1 MGKPYSDDLRERV
14 VAAIEAG
21 HTREE
26 VAELYNMALS
36 TVGGFIKRKRET
48 GSVSPDKF
56 GGYKTFSLEPH
67 TYLVEELVGEQPDS
81 TLAELQS
88 RLAKEKVEVSQ
99 SGISRFLRHI
109 NLTFKKKSVHAAEQ
123 DRPDVAAARKA
134 LRKEQLPL
142 DPKQLVFID
151 ETAAT
156 TKMTRLY
163 GRAPQG
169 KRLVDKVPHGHWKTT
184 TFICGLRYDGVTA
197 PFVLDGPMDGPH
209 FLAYVEQSLAP
220 TLKKGQ
226 IVLLDNVSTHKVV
239 GVEEAIE
246 ARGAR
251 AVFLPAYSP
260 DLNPIE
266 QLFARLKSFLRKM
279 KARTVEELWRA
290 IASFLQGVSRQ
301 ECKAYLANSGYT

>member
-21 HTREE
+21 HSRVK

-48 GSVSPDKF
+48 GCVSPDKF
-56 GGYKTFSLEPH
+56 GGYKTFALEPH
-67 TYLVEELVGEQPDS
+67 TALVKELVVEQPDS
-81 TLAELQS
+81 TLAELQV
-88 RLAKEKVEVSQ
+88 RLAKENVDVSQ
-99 SGISRFLRHI
+99 SAISRFLHHI
-109 NLTFKKKSVHAAEQ
+109 NLTFKKKSIHAAEQ

-134 LRKEQLPL
+134 LRKEQLIL

-184 TFICGLRYDGVTA
+184 TFICGLHYDGVTA

-209 FLAYVEQSLAP
+209 FLAYVEQILGP

-226 IVLLDNVSTHKVV
+226 IVFLDNVSTHKVD
-239 GVEEAIE
+239 GVKEAIE

-290 IASFLQGVSRQ
+290 IASFLKGVSKE
-301 ECKAYLANSGYT
+301 ECHAYLANSGYT

>member
-14 VAAIEAG
+14 VAAIESG
-21 HTREE
+21 YTRKE
-26 VAELYNMALS
+26 VADLFNMALS
-36 TVGGFIKRKRET
+36 TVGGFIRRKRET
-48 GSVSPDKF
+48 GNVSPDKF
-56 GGYKTFSLEPH
+56 GGYKTFLLEPH
-67 TYLVEELVGEQPDS
+67 ADLVKELVAEQPDS
-81 TLAELQS
+81 TLAELQV
-88 RLAKEKVEVSQ
+88 RLAKEKVKVSQ
-99 SGISRFLRHI
+99 SGISRFLHHI
-109 NLTFKKKSVHAAEQ
+109 KLTFKKKSLHAAEQ
-123 DRPDVAAARKA
+123 DRSDVAAARNA
-134 LRKEQLPL
+134 LREEQLIL
-142 DPKQLVFID
+142 DPKKLVFID

-184 TFICGLRYDGVTA
+184 TFICGLRHDGVTA

-209 FLAYVEQSLAP
+209 FLAYVEQILAP
-220 TLKKGQ
+220 TLRKGQ
-226 IVLLDNVSTHKVV
+226 IVLLDNVSTHKVD

-266 QLFARLKSFLRKM
+266 QLFAKLKSFLRKM

-290 IASFLQGVSRQ
+290 IASFLKGVSKE

>member
-67 TYLVEELVGEQPDS
+67 TYLVEELVAEQPDS

-99 SGISRFLRHI
+99 SGISRFLHHI

-134 LRKEQLPL
+134 LRKEQPTL

-209 FLAYVEQSLAP
+209 FLAYVEQILAP

-226 IVLLDNVSTHKVV
+226 IVFLDNVSTHKVD

-279 KARTVEELWRA
+279 KARTVETLWRA
-290 IASFLQGVSRQ
+290 ISSFLKEVSKD
-301 ECKAYLANSGYT
+301 ECKAYLANAGYA

>member
-14 VAAIEAG
+14 VAAIESG
-21 HTREE
+21 DTREE

-67 TYLVEELVGEQPDS
+67 TDLVKELVAEQPDR
-81 TLAELQS
+81 TLAEL
-88 RLAKEKVEVSQ
+88 RDCLAKEQVTVSQ
-99 SGISRFLRHI
+99 SAISRFLHHI
-109 NLTFKKKSVHAAEQ
+109 DLTFKKKSVHAAEQ
-123 DRPDVAAARKA
+123 DRPDVAAARRA
-134 LRKEQLPL
+134 LRKQQQTL
-142 DPKQLVFID
+142 DPKKLVFID

-163 GRAPQG
+163 GRAPHG
-169 KRLVDKVPHGHWKTT
+169 IRLVDKVPHGHWKTT
-184 TFICGLRYDGVTA
+184 TFICGLRYNRVTA
-197 PFVLDGPMDGPH
+197 PLVLDGAMDGPH
-209 FLAYVEQSLAP
+209 FLAYVEQILAP
-220 TLKKGQ
+220 TLKKGE
-226 IVLLDNVSTHKVV
+226 IVFLDNVSTHKVD
-239 GVEEAIE
+239 GVEEAIK
-246 ARGAR
+246 ARGAC

-279 KARTVEELWRA
+279 KARTVEKLWSA
-290 IASFLQGVSRQ
+290 IASFLNEVSKD
-301 ECKAYLANSGYT
+301 ECRAYLANSGYT

>member
-1 MGKPYSDDLRERV
+1 
-14 VAAIEAG
+14 
-21 HTREE
+21 
-26 VAELYNMALS
+26 MALS
-36 TVGGFIKRKRET
+36 TVGGIIKRRRET
-48 GSVSPDKF
+48 GSVSPAKF
-56 GGYKTFSLEPH
+56 GGYKTFTLEPH
-67 TYLVEELVGEQPDS
+67 TDRVKELVAEQPDS
-81 TLAELQS
+81 TLAELQV
-88 RLAKEKVEVSQ
+88 RLAKEKVKVSQ

-109 NLTFKKKSVHAAEQ
+109 NLTFKKKVLHAAEQ
-123 DRPDVAAARKA
+123 DRPDVAAARRA
-134 LRKEQLPL
+134 LRKEQKIL

-151 ETAAT
+151 ETGAT

-163 GRAPQG
+163 GRAPRG

-209 FLAYVEQSLAP
+209 FLAYVEQILAP

-226 IVLLDNVSTHKVV
+226 TVFLDNVSTHNVD

-246 ARGAR
+246 ARGAC

-279 KARTVEELWRA
+279 KARTVEQLWSA
-290 IASFLQGVSRQ
+290 IASFLKGVSKE